1 MSSLGWAP
9 LLLGAACLLALG
21 FRRYRL
27 AWAALLLAVL
37 DLALQHPQMRAQIAG
52 LRFLPWVL
60 LLAVSLPE
68 GRLLSRRHAALAVFC
83 LLLLGL
89 ALDAPETLFHS
100 LSQAFAWPFNSW
112 RPERSAQMF
121 VGLCAAIAL
130 GRWVWR
136 GSAFELGLSLAL
148 ISVLP
153 ACRLGGSGVWMSV
166 AALLLVLTILHG
178 SHRMA
183 FADQLTGLPNRRA
196 LDETLSRLSGDYALA
211 MVDIDH
217 FKGFNDSHGHDAGD
231 RVLQAVAKLLRRHA
245 GGETFRFGGEEF
257 CVVYPGRRSQTAIES
272 LESARAALEERRIEV
287 KSAGKKGPVKPK
299 QVQVTM
305 SAGLAAR
312 SEQKRQVAE
321 VLQAADQALYKAKRA
336 GRNKVI
342 HSR

>member
-1 MSSLGWAP
+1 MSNLGWAP
-9 LLLGAACLLALG
+9 VLLGAACLLALG

-27 AWAALLLAVL
+27 AWAALLLAVF
-37 DLALQHPQMRAQIAG
+37 DLALQSPDLRAQLAG

-68 GRLLSRRHAALAVFC
+68 GRLLSRRHAGLAVFG
-83 LLLLGL
+83 LLLFGS
-89 ALDAPETLFHS
+89 ALDAPEALFHS
-100 LSQAFAWPFNSW
+100 LSQVFAWPFDGW

-121 VGLCAAIAL
+121 IGLAAAVAL

-136 GSAFELGLSLAL
+136 GSEFELGLCLAL
-148 ISVLP
+148 LAALP
-153 ACRLGGSGVWMSV
+153 ACRFGGSGVWLSV
-166 AALLLVLTILHG
+166 SAMLLVLAVLHG

-211 MVDIDH
+211 MIDIDH

-245 GGETFRFGGEEF
+245 GGEAFRFGGEEF
-257 CVVYPGRRSQTAIES
+257 CIVYPGRRSQTAMQS
-272 LESARAALEERRIEV
+272 LESTRAALEARRIEV
-287 KSAGKKGPVKPK
+287 RSAGKKGPPKPK
-299 QVQVTM
+299 QVQVTL

-312 SEQKRQVAE
+312 NEHQRQVAE
-321 VLQAADQALYKAKRA
+321 VLQAADQALYKAKKA
-336 GRNKVI
+336 GRNQVM